1 MFDKPFKLEI
11 ITPSRVVFADDA
23 LGVSAPGVEGGFQVL
38 RDHATLLSSLD
49 PGRIKVL
56 KADRSEIL
64 YATSGGVLEVFD
76 NKVVVL
82 AETAERADEINID
95 RARAAKERAERRLRT
110 HDPEVDVD
118 RAAMALRRA
127 LNRLRVA
134 ERL

>member
-56 KADRSEIL
+56 KADGSEIL